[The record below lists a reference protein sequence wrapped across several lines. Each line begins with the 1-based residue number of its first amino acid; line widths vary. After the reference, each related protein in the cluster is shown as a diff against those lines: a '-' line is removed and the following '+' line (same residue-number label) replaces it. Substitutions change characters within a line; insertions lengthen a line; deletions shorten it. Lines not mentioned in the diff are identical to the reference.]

1 MTCHRRVASNGKFA
15 EQLKQT
21 FSRHRFPLTARQVEQ
36 LTRYRTELRRWNAVM
51 NLTTITEDAE
61 ILEKH
66 FLDSLSVLNHI
77 TLTADDAVI
86 DIGTGAGFPGVV
98 LKIYVPDIRLT
109 LVEASQKKVSFLKFL
124 ISELGL
130 DGTIVL
136 ASRAEECAQQPVH
149 IGAYDWVATRYVA
162 SLAESA
168 GYCVPLLKPNGKWV
182 AYKSSPVL
190 SAVLSTEIR
199 DSEKRLKAL
208 DSTVET
214 VFSGENSSA
223 AHTRSYIVVRRLNAA
238 PFSKEERERKRHEF

>member
-1 MTCHRRVASNGKFA
+1 
-15 EQLKQT
+15 
-21 FSRHRFPLTARQVEQ
+21 
-36 LTRYRTELRRWNAVM
+36 M
-51 NLTTITEDAE
+51 NLTTITEDVE

-168 GYCVPLLKPNGKWV
+168 EYCVPLLKPNGRWV
-182 AYKSSPVL
+182 AYKSV
-190 SAVLSTEIR
+190 AMLSTEIR
-199 DSEKRLKAL
+199 DSEERLKSL
-208 DSTVET
+208 GSTVET

-223 AHTRSYIVVRRLNAA
+223 APTRSYIVVRPLNAA
-238 PFSKEERERKRHEF
+238 SFSKEEREGKRYEF

>member
-1 MTCHRRVASNGKFA
+1 
-15 EQLKQT
+15 
-21 FSRHRFPLTARQVEQ
+21 
-36 LTRYRTELRRWNAVM
+36 M
-51 NLTTITEDAE
+51 NLTTITEDVE

-149 IGAYDWVATRYVA
+149 TGAYDWVATRYVA

-168 GYCVPLLKPNGKWV
+168 EYCVPLLKPNGKWV

-190 SAVLSTEIR
+190 STEIR
-199 DSEKRLKAL
+199 DSEERLKAL
-208 DSTVET
+208 GSTVET
-214 VFSGENSSA
+214 VFSGENSSEE
-223 AHTRSYIVVRRLNAA
+223 HTRSYIVVRRLNAA
-238 PFSKEERERKRHEF
+238 SFSKEERERKRYEF

>member
-1 MTCHRRVASNGKFA
+1 
-15 EQLKQT
+15 
-21 FSRHRFPLTARQVEQ
+21 
-36 LTRYRTELRRWNAVM
+36 M
-51 NLTTITEDAE
+51 NLTTITEDVE

-77 TLTADDAVI
+77 TLAADDAVI

-136 ASRAEECAQQPVH
+136 ASRAEECAQQPGH
-149 IGAYDWVATRYVA
+149 TGAYDWVATRYVA

-182 AYKSSPVL
+182 AYKSVAML
-190 SAVLSTEIR
+190 SKEIR

-208 DSTVET
+208 GSTVET

-238 PFSKEERERKRHEF
+238 SFSKEEREGKRYEF

>member
-1 MTCHRRVASNGKFA
+1 
-15 EQLKQT
+15 
-21 FSRHRFPLTARQVEQ
+21 
-36 LTRYRTELRRWNAVM
+36 M
-51 NLTTITEDAE
+51 NLTTITEDVE

-77 TLTADDAVI
+77 TLAADDAVI

-182 AYKSSPVL
+182 AYKSVAML
-190 SAVLSTEIR
+190 SKEIR
-199 DSEKRLKAL
+199 DSEERLKAL
-208 DSTVET
+208 GSTVEA

-238 PFSKEERERKRHEF
+238 SFSKEESERKRYEF

>member
-1 MTCHRRVASNGKFA
+1 
-15 EQLKQT
+15 
-21 FSRHRFPLTARQVEQ
+21 
-36 LTRYRTELRRWNAVM
+36 M
-51 NLTTITEDAE
+51 NLTTITEDVE

-182 AYKSSPVL
+182 AYKSG
-190 SAVLSTEIR
+190 AMLSTEIR

-208 DSTVET
+208 GSTVET

>member
-1 MTCHRRVASNGKFA
+1 MPPTRCKQQKFA

-21 FSRHRFPLTARQVEQ
+21 FSRHRFPLTERQVEQ

-51 NLTTITEDAE
+51 NLTTITEDVE

-109 LVEASQKKVSFLKFL
+109 LVEASQKKASFLKFL

-149 IGAYDWVATRYVA
+149 TGAYDWVATRYVA

-182 AYKSSPVL
+182 AYKSGVMI
-190 SAVLSTEIR
+190 STEIR

-208 DSTVET
+208 GSTVET

-223 AHTRSYIVVRRLNAA
+223 AHTRSYIVVSRLNAA
-238 PFSKEERERKRHEF
+238 PFSKEERERKRYEF

>member
-1 MTCHRRVASNGKFA
+1 
-15 EQLKQT
+15 
-21 FSRHRFPLTARQVEQ
+21 
-36 LTRYRTELRRWNAVM
+36 M
-51 NLTTITEDAE
+51 NLTTITEDVE

-149 IGAYDWVATRYVA
+149 TGAYDWVATRYVA

-168 GYCVPLLKPNGKWV
+168 EYCVPLLKPNGKWV
-182 AYKSSPVL
+182 AYKSVAML
-190 SAVLSTEIR
+190 SKEIR

-208 DSTVET
+208 GSTVET
-214 VFSGENSSA
+214 VFSDENSSA

-238 PFSKEERERKRHEF
+238 SFSKEEREGKRYEF

>member
-1 MTCHRRVASNGKFA
+1 
-15 EQLKQT
+15 
-21 FSRHRFPLTARQVEQ
+21 
-36 LTRYRTELRRWNAVM
+36 M
-51 NLTTITEDAE
+51 NLTTITEDVE

-168 GYCVPLLKPNGKWV
+168 EYCVPLLKPNGKWV
-182 AYKSSPVL
+182 AYKSG
-190 SAVLSTEIR
+190 AMLSTEIR
-199 DSEKRLKAL
+199 DSEERLKVL
-208 DSTVET
+208 GSTVET

-238 PFSKEERERKRHEF
+238 SFSKEERERKRHEF